1 MEEAAAIRRAALEA
15 VEDVEPETLRERIEG
30 HIADG
35 SMAPGVLT
43 ILSARACRDTVTDAV
58 PDGIAERGA
67 GVQLIYDGLRLT
79 RSLAREVP
87 WTEGDGESVAD
98 LSILVADILVA
109 RGFYLLACTQA
120 ADSAVETV
128 RAFGRD
134 QTIRRATDDT
144 SLDENL
150 EADVFE
156 LAVIAGTTASGNGRP
171 PSSGSSSPNWPGRT
185 ATSASRATPSRNR
198 SVTDSRRSRRTP
210 HRTTASGLRPQKIET
225 PKVKPATT
233 TECVPG

>member
-156 LAVIAGTTASGNGRP
+156 LAVIAGTTASGERP
-171 PSSGSSSPNWPGRT
+171 TAQLREFVAELARTDGDLGVARDTFPKSVRDRLSTLSPN
-185 ATSASRATPSRNR
+185 TSSNDG
-198 SVTDSRRSRRTP
+198 VRTP
-210 HRTTASGLRPQKIET
+210 
-225 PKVKPATT
+225 T
-233 TECVPG
+233 TENRNA